1 MPQDQI
7 EANIEAHKVVRITH
21 VLRAAGAAALI
32 TVVVFASSTGLARAG
47 DGDDDDGNSV
57 HSSTSFYDKFL
68 QVIGVEGGSDI
79 QYSER
84 SPLVVPPTLNLP
96 PPTAN
101 QPPAV
106 ADWPHDPDLARARK
120 VKVKE
125 KPQPHA
131 DYVLDSSRPLSPAEL
146 NVPGPLPTTTGGRPA
161 NADPDAQPVNP
172 AVTQPNNKG
181 LFSGFGFL
189 NPNQTEYATFTGE
202 PARGSLTDPPAGYL
216 TPSPDEP
223 YGVGPEHKKYKVP
236 TVGDRAAGETR

>member
-7 EANIEAHKVVRITH
+7 KAHRVFKAHKLVGTTLA
-21 VLRAAGAAALI
+21 LRVTRAAAL
-32 TVVVFASSTGLARAG
+32 TAVVIFASAVVARAG
-47 DGDDDDGNSV
+47 DDDDQVS
-57 HSSTSFYDKFL
+57 SSTSFYDKFL

-79 QYSER
+79 QYGER

-96 PPTAN
+96 PPSAD
-101 QPPAV
+101 QAPAV
-106 ADWPHDPDLARARK
+106 ANWPHDPDMARARK

-146 NVPGPLPTTTGGRPA
+146 SVPGPLPGTTGGRPA
-161 NADPDAQPVNP
+161 NADPEAQSTNP
-172 AVTQPNNKG
+172 AVTQPNSKG
-181 LFSGFGFL
+181 LFSGLGFL

-202 PARGSLTDPPAGYL
+202 PSRTSLTDPPAGYL
-216 TPSPDEP
+216 TPSPDQP

>member
-7 EANIEAHKVVRITH
+7 KVFKAHKVAGIP
-21 VLRAAGAAALI
+21 VLRTACAVALTAVIVFAGAAA
-32 TVVVFASSTGLARAG
+32 ARAG
-47 DGDDDDGNSV
+47 DDDDSE
-57 HSSTSFYDKFL
+57 SSHTSFYDKFL
-68 QVIGVEGGSDI
+68 QVIGVQGGADI
-79 QYSER
+79 QYGER

-101 QPPAV
+101 QAPAV
-106 ADWPHDPDLARARK
+106 ANWPHDPDIDQAKR

-125 KPQPHA
+125 KPHPHA

-146 NVPGPLPTTTGGRPA
+146 NVPGPLPGATGGRPA
-161 NADPDAQPVNP
+161 NADPESQAVNP
-172 AVTQPNNKG
+172 AVTQPNSKG
-181 LFSGFGFL
+181 LFSGLNFL

-202 PARGSLTDPPAGYL
+202 PARTSLTDPPAGYL

-223 YGVGPEHKKYKVP
+223 YGVGPEHKTYKIP